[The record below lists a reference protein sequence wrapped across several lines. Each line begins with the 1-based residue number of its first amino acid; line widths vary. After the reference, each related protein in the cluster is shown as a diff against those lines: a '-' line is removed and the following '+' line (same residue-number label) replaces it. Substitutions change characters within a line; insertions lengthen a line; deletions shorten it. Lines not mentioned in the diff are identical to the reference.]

1 MSAPGTHEVPSAGST
16 IWTLAAITFKRLVRG
31 KTLWIGVGLVAI
43 PLAYAI
49 ARQARHAAVS
59 SGDMFVMAML
69 ILAVLP
75 AMYVAASVGD
85 DLENRTS
92 TYLWSRAIPRWAVL
106 AGKLAAL
113 TPVVIALMVGSWYAT
128 IRIGTGA
135 PPSLPSLYALAAGS
149 IAAAVTAAGIAT
161 VVPKQ
166 GMVLTIA
173 YLLADNA
180 VGALPFTLAE
190 LSITYHTKRLAHLEG
205 GPLVIAAPLIGLA
218 VIAGLWAVIGALRI
232 RRLET

>member
-1 MSAPGTHEVPSAGST
+1 MSPPRTHEVPSTGST
-16 IWTLAAITFKRLVRG
+16 IWTLAAITLKRLLRG
-31 KTLWIGVGLVAI
+31 KTLWIGIGLVAI
-43 PLAYAI
+43 PLVFAI
-49 ARQARHAAVS
+49 VRQARHAPAS
-59 SGDMFVMAML
+59 ADDLFAMAML
-69 ILAVLP
+69 VLAVLP

-85 DLENRTS
+85 DIENRTS

-106 AGKLAAL
+106 AGKLVAL

-128 IRIGTGA
+128 IQLGTGA
-135 PPSLPSLYALAAGS
+135 PPSLPTLYALTAGC
-149 IAAAVTAAGIAT
+149 IAAAVTAGGIAT

-166 GMVLTIA
+166 GMVLTIT

-190 LSITYHTKRLAHLEG
+190 VSITHHAKRLAHLEG
-205 GPLVIAAPLIGLA
+205 GPLPIAAPLIGLA
-218 VIAGLWAVIGALRI
+218 IIAGLWAVIGVVRL

>member
-1 MSAPGTHEVPSAGST
+1 MTPPRTHEVPSTGST
-16 IWTLAAITFKRLVRG
+16 IWTLAAITLKRLVRG

-49 ARQARHAAVS
+49 ARQVRHAPVS
-59 SGDMFVMAML
+59 ADDQFAIAML
-69 ILAVLP
+69 VLAVLP

-85 DLENRTS
+85 DIENRTS

-128 IRIGTGA
+128 IRVGTAA
-135 PPSLPSLYALAAGS
+135 PPSLASLYALAAGC

-161 VVPKQ
+161 ILPKQ

-180 VGALPFTLAE
+180 IGALPFTLAE
-190 LSITYHTKRLAHLEG
+190 VSITYHTKRLAHLEG
-205 GPLVIAAPLIGLA
+205 GPLVIAAPLLGLA
-218 VIAGLWAVIGALRI
+218 IIAGLWAVIGVVRI
-232 RRLET
+232 RRLEA